1 MDDELKWLTP
11 RKSWK
16 YIPNRYQALVAQVVA
31 ALLLFNIFDLLFQPK
46 DSGVSFCGTWLRPT
60 VDDVDTP
67 GWFWNSGPFS
77 VNMDL
82 GCPRF
87 IYLSWWEF
95 FASFIGLFVCGVV
108 LRTAIKRTPA
118 QQN

>member
-1 MDDELKWLTP
+1 MEDELKWMTP
-11 RKSWK
+11 RWTWK
-16 YIPNRYQALVAQVVA
+16 YIPNRYQALVAQIVA
-31 ALLLFNIFDLLFQPK
+31 AFLFLNIFKVVFSHSPM
-46 DSGVSFCGTWLRPT
+46 VPACGTWLRPT
-60 VDDVDTP
+60 IDEVDKP

-82 GCPRF
+82 VCPRH
-87 IYLSWWEF
+87 IYLSWWEL

-108 LRTAIKRTPA
+108 LRNAIKRTPA